1 MNDQEKSRNQTPRP
15 GIPSLFP
22 KRGILVAL
30 LLVVIIAAIVMFA
43 PW

>member
-1 MNDQEKSRNQTPRP
+1 MKDQDKSRNQTPRP

-22 KRGILVAL
+22 KRGILWAL
-30 LLVVIIAAIVMFA
+30 AIVLIIWLVIMFP